1 MLQSSLHTKD
11 LRLNQI
17 KVPEKMNS
25 ETLLPDRHPNADF
38 FVCDVL
44 EAIPKDDMGSMEHP
58 MFSLSKKPDLR
69 VKTYDHRGNTL
80 TITPSVLGRATIY
93 DKDIL
98 IYCISQIVAKMNA
111 KLSINRKVR
120 LTAYDLLVATNRVTS
135 GRGYSLLEKAFE
147 RLVGTRIKTD
157 IKSGDIR
164 IREGFGLIDSWK
176 IIEKSPNDAR
186 MVAVEVTLSEWLFA
200 AVKAGEVLTIDRDY
214 FRLGKPIERRL
225 YELARKHCGRQRR
238 WRVNLDTLRTK
249 SGTNSPIRRFRQLV
263 RELAKSNHLP
273 GYRVV
278 VSKDGVLVTFYNRQ
292 SKGRMLQVKDL
303 LAEMHD

>member
-1 MLQSSLHTKD
+1 MLPSSLHTKD

-17 KVPEKMNS
+17 KMPEKMNS

-225 YELARKHCGRQRR
+225 YELARKHCGRQKR

>member
-25 ETLLPDRHPNADF
+25 ETLLPDRHPSADF

>member
-1 MLQSSLHTKD
+1 
-11 LRLNQI
+11 
-17 KVPEKMNS
+17 MNS

>member
-17 KVPEKMNS
+17 KIPEKMNS